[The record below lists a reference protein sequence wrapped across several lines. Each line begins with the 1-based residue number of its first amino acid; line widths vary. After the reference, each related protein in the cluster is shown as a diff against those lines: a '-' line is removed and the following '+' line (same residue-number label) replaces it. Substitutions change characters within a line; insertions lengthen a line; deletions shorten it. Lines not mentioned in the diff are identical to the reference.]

1 MSKLLAFL
9 VAILLSGVAVLA
21 DYFIKKASLL
31 SNIWNR
37 SLLIGAI
44 IYGLSAIGWVIV
56 MKSLKLST
64 LGVIFGLSCIIL
76 VTTIS
81 VVFFHEKLSTME
93 IIGIVLAILSMI
105 FLYRFS

>member
-1 MSKLLAFL
+1 MSKLLAFF

-31 SNIWNR
+31 PSIWNKN
-37 SLLIGAI
+37 LLIGAT

-56 MKSLKLST
+56 MKSMKLST

-76 VTTIS
+76 VTAIS
-81 VVFFHEKLSTME
+81 VTIFHEKLSTME
-93 IIGIVLAILSMI
+93 VIGIIFAILSMI